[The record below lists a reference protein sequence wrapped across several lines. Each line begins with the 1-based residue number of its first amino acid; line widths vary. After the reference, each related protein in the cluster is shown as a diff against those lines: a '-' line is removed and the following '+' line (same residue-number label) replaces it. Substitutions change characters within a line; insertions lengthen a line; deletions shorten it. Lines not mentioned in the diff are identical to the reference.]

1 MSAQQNLSTHY
12 NLHNLYGLTEAS
24 ATHRSDTA
32 LQGSVSHLSWDCW
45 HFYFCLFEWSRL
57 YLSCLHYTFVTVVG
71 RSVIA
76 FEPLSAL
83 VKVWGSRPF
92 VLSRSSFPGI
102 GRFSGVWTG
111 DVRSDWEQLRYSIPG
126 EGKDIANIPISV
138 PSHSYSQQ
146 DSQSYSQ
153 ALCVLAIRV
162 LMVPMHHPDSTCC
175 SVLLLSTLSLLSLVE
190 RVPRQ
195 SWSLFSVVVIYG
207 LEWGVWIEKC
217 PDL

>member
-1 MSAQQNLSTHY
+1 MGWQRLAPPTGQTQHY
-12 NLHNLYGLTEAS
+12 RDQCRTYPETE
-24 ATHRSDTA
+24 
-32 LQGSVSHLSWDCW
+32 

-76 FEPLSAL
+76 FDPLSAL

>member
-1 MSAQQNLSTHY
+1 MGWRRLAPPTGQTQHY
-12 NLHNLYGLTEAS
+12 RDQCRTYPETE
-24 ATHRSDTA
+24 
-32 LQGSVSHLSWDCW
+32 

-57 YLSCLHYTFVTVVG
+57 YLSCLHYTFETVVG

-76 FEPLSAL
+76 FDPLSAL